1 MIKIIIK
8 GVTLEL
14 DGVLI
19 AKTPDDF
26 SSKGTMIEMMQNH
39 KADGAPEV
47 LEGREFR
54 LSWTKDGQTGT
65 FDDLI
70 IEYEQIE
77 AEFEIIIIDSEL
89 KKLRKSKINEDKN

>member
-1 MIKIIIK
+1 M
-8 GVTLEL
+8 TLEL

-26 SSKGTMIEMMQNH
+26 SGKGTMIEMIQNH
-39 KADGAPEV
+39 KAVGAPEV

-70 IEYEQIE
+70 IEYEQTE
-77 AEFEIIIIDSEL
+77 AEFEIIIINSVHN
-89 KKLRKSKINEDKN
+89 SVFKN

>member
-1 MIKIIIK
+1 M
-8 GVTLEL
+8 TLEL

-26 SSKGTMIEMMQNH
+26 SGKGTMIEMIQNH
-39 KADGAPEV
+39 KAVGAPEV

-70 IEYEQIE
+70 IEYEQTE
-77 AEFEIIIIDSEL
+77 AGFEIIIIEISPVF
-89 KKLRKSKINEDKN
+89 KN

>member
-1 MIKIIIK
+1 M
-8 GVTLEL
+8 TLEL

-26 SSKGTMIEMMQNH
+26 SGKGTMIEMMQNH
-39 KADGAPEV
+39 KAVGAPEI

-77 AEFEIIIIDSEL
+77 AWFEIIIIDSVF
-89 KKLRKSKINEDKN
+89 KKFD